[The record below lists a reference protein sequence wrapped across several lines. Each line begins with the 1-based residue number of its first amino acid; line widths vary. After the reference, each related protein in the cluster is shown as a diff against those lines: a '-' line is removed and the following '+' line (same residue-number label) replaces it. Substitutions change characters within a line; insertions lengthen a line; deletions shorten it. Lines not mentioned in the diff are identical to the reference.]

1 MGSVGRLFRNARW
14 SFARLTARGAAV
26 LILLLG
32 AVLVGDVSAQVIEF
46 ESGGLKYKTLT
57 HNGVTIM
64 FAPLP
69 LQVRD
74 WAILQIS
81 ISNGSPVSW
90 SVKPEDFHFEH
101 DGRGIQAL
109 TAGAVVT
116 TLRDHAGRNDVTKLV
131 TAYES
136 TLYGNVQ
143 IHSTNGYEARR
154 QSAMAEVGSTKL
166 KAAAAAS
173 AIVLA
178 PTKLLPGQS
187 TDGAVFYPNN
197 GKPLGTGQLFVHAA
211 GEDFVFPIEADA
223 RSAR

>member
-1 MGSVGRLFRNARW
+1 MARCVV
-14 SFARLTARGAAV
+14 A
-26 LILLLG
+26 LIVSLSAGHLG
-32 AVLVGDVSAQVIEF
+32 AQVIEF

-57 HNGVTIM
+57 HNGLTIM
-64 FAPLP
+64 FASLP

-90 SVKPEDFHFEH
+90 TVKPEDFRFER
-101 DGRGIQAL
+101 DGRAIQAL
-109 TAGAVVT
+109 AAGTVVNIM
-116 TLRDHAGRNDVTKLV
+116 RDHAGRSDVTKLV

-136 TLYGNVQ
+136 TLYGNAQ
-143 IHSTNGYEARR
+143 IHSTNGYESRR

-173 AIVLA
+173 AIALA
-178 PTKLLPGQS
+178 QTKLLPGQS

-197 GKPLGTGQLFVHAA
+197 GKPLGAGQLVVHA
-211 GEDFVFPIEADA
+211 GGDDFVFPVEADPH
-223 RSAR
+223 SAR